1 MRILPILAFVGAA
14 TVSLSAFADSSI
26 PPAVAAGSLASVQ
39 VKAPHTYLSKDDAE
53 HMRGTFE
60 LTDGRRI
67 TVTNKTNKLFVDL
80 DGKREELIPVG
91 ATKFVTRDTG
101 ARIAFDQV
109 PYAAEVVVN
118 QAAR

>member
-1 MRILPILAFVGAA
+1 MRIAPFLAFIGAA

-39 VKAPHTYLSKDDAE
+39 VKAAHTYLSKGDAE

-60 LTDGRRI
+60 LTDGRTI
-67 TVTNKTNKLFVDL
+67 TVTNRMNKLFVDL
-80 DGKREELIPVG
+80 DGKREELVPVG

-101 ARIAFDQV
+101 TRVAFDRV
-109 PYAAEVVVN
+109 PYAAEVVVD

>member
-1 MRILPILAFVGAA
+1 MRIAPVLAFIGAA
-14 TVSLSAFADSSI
+14 TVSLSAFADS
-26 PPAVAAGSLASVQ
+26 PVQPAVAAGILASVQ
-39 VKAPHTYLSKDDAE
+39 VKATHTYLSNDDAE

-67 TVTNKTNKLFVDL
+67 TVTNKQNRLFVDL
-80 DGKREELIPVG
+80 DGKREELVPVG
-91 ATKFVTRDTG
+91 ATQFVTRDTG

-118 QAAR
+118 QAAH